1 MRMSSVGLDA
11 RAREGGGGTGA
22 SDGRTLGR
30 WWRKPKERCRKEGHD
45 GWDPQIELD

>member
-1 MRMSSVGLDA
+1 MSSVGLDA

-30 WWRKPKERCRKEGHD
+30 WWRKPRSGVARRGMMAGTLKLSL
-45 GWDPQIELD
+45 IE